1 MWARK
6 SETCPACS
14 FLIHLLSFRS
24 SSSPASAK
32 SVAARARRKP
42 GRGSSS
48 PSEWAALT
56 DLRRPLRQRLRRRS
70 AAAVVAER
78 ARGTRRAARRAA
90 KLNVRRALLTG
101 AFGRKHR
108 LSDANLAIFA
118 GVEARLNDVA
128 RSTLGRISGVR
139 EGTGAVAA
147 AILRAQPNRCRCTR
161 DLAATEAVTAVRCQR
176 TAEVET
182 RLRLRRLQLGAALIG
197 PWVLLLN
204 LI

>member
-1 MWARK
+1 MGGRGSMLA
-6 SETCPACS
+6 TG
-14 FLIHLLSFRS
+14 
-24 SSSPASAK
+24 
-32 SVAARARRKP
+32 VAARRAPWRSAAGLIPDWP
-42 GRGSSS
+42 GQRH
-48 PSEWAALT
+48 PS
-56 DLRRPLRQRLRRRS
+56 LRRRHS

-182 RLRLRRLQLGAALIG
+182 RLRLRRLQLGAALIFSC
-197 PWVLLLN
+197 L
-204 LI
+204 